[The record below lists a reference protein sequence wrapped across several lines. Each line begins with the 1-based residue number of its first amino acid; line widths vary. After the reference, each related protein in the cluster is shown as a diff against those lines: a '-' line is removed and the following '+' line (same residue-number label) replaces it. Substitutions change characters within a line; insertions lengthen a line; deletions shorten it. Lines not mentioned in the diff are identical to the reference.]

1 MWEKPDSYKLHMQ
14 STKEHFSRVRQ
25 YENQH
30 PIKSKQVFV
39 RIYENWEQL
48 GNLARKLNS
57 NIADIVSEEYN
68 VPYPVV
74 QDWVQSV
81 SIMKATGV

>member
-1 MWEKPDSYKLHMQ
+1 MWTPPDTNKLHIQ
-14 STKEHFSRVRQ
+14 NVEKHLSNVRQ

-39 RIYENWEQL
+39 RIYENWSQL
-48 GNLARKLNS
+48 CKLAQTLHS

>member
-1 MWEKPDSYKLHMQ
+1 MWEKPDSYKIHTQ
-14 STKEHFSRVRQ
+14 SVKQHFSYVRQ

-68 VPYPVV
+68 VPYEVV

>member
-1 MWEKPDSYKLHMQ
+1 MQ
-14 STKEHFSRVRQ
+14 SIKQHFSHVRQ

>member
-1 MWEKPDSYKLHMQ
+1 MQ
-14 STKEHFSRVRQ
+14 NTKQHFSRVRQ

>member
-1 MWEKPDSYKLHMQ
+1 MWEKPDSYKIHMQ
-14 STKEHFSRVRQ
+14 STKQHFSRVRQ

-30 PIKSKQVFV
+30 PIKAKQVFV

-48 GNLARKLNS
+48 GKLARKLGS
-57 NIADIVSEEYN
+57 NIADLVSKEYN

>member
-1 MWEKPDSYKLHMQ
+1 MWEKPDSYKIHMQ
-14 STKEHFSRVRQ
+14 STKQHFLNVRQ

-39 RIYENWEQL
+39 RIYENWGQL
-48 GNLARKLNS
+48 CKLAQTLHS

-74 QDWVQSV
+74 QEWVHSV

>member
-1 MWEKPDSYKLHMQ
+1 MWQPPDSYKIHTQ
-14 STKEHFSRVRQ
+14 NVKQHFSHVRQ

-48 GNLARKLNS
+48 GKLARKLGS

>member
-1 MWEKPDSYKLHMQ
+1 MWEKPDSSKLHIQ
-14 STKEHFSRVRQ
+14 GVKQHFSRVRQ

-30 PIKSKQVFV
+30 PIKSKQVFN

-48 GNLARKLNS
+48 GKLARKLNS
-57 NIADIVSEEYN
+57 NIADLVSKEYN

-74 QDWVQSV
+74 VDWVQSV

>member
-1 MWEKPDSYKLHMQ
+1 MWSRADSYKLHMQ

-39 RIYENWEQL
+39 RIYENWGQL
-48 GNLARKLNS
+48 CKLAQKLHS

-68 VPYPVV
+68 VPYSVA